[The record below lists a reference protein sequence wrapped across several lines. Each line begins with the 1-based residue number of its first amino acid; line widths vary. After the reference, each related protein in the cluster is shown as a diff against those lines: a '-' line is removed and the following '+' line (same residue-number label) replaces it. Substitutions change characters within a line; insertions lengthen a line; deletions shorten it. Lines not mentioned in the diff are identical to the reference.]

1 MEIREPFGSGIDKYR
16 GTAAIRQILRVN
28 FSDAVEMR
36 HSASAGDPAGASRHE
51 STSSVYGC
59 ALRWSSTT
67 RYRLRN
73 VGWLKVQVG
82 GGKAKSLWEAPENHD
97 DQPQRNASAE
107 CAIVATA
114 WDPGEATNCTVVYGR
129 ENKMAERPVLV
140 GLIPQ
145 AVVIDPGDQVSW
157 ISDAGNLRVEFDV
170 NRCPFSSN
178 VFQAPAGMRLL
189 SGPPRPGSK
198 AAAYKYRLWL
208 NDQLV
213 GHGEV
218 ILREK

>member
-1 MEIREPFGSGIDKYR
+1 MPIGTGSLQEFFNAFCG
-16 GTAAIRQILRVN
+16 AAACR
-28 FSDAVEMR
+28 
-36 HSASAGDPAGASRHE
+36 RHE
-51 STSSVYGC
+51 G
-59 ALRWSSTT
+59 AAQGR
-67 RYRLRN
+67 
-73 VGWLKVQVG
+73 VGWNMLS
-82 GGKAKSLWEAPENHD
+82 SLCNHHVRSIGSAAEAEPN
-97 DQPQRNASAE
+97 R
-107 CAIVATA
+107 
-114 WDPGEATNCTVVYGR
+114 
-129 ENKMAERPVLV
+129 KMAERPVLV

-145 AVVIDPGDQVSW
+145 TVVLDDGDQVSW

-189 SGPPRPGSK
+189 SGPPRLGSK
-198 AAAYKYRLWL
+198 AATYKYKLWL

>member
-1 MEIREPFGSGIDKYR
+1 MRDVNHAARTVSRECVIVPVYSLNQEQRPRNQNG
-16 GTAAIRQILRVN
+16 GTQ
-28 FSDAVEMR
+28 
-36 HSASAGDPAGASRHE
+36 
-51 STSSVYGC
+51 
-59 ALRWSSTT
+59 
-67 RYRLRN
+67 
-73 VGWLKVQVG
+73 
-82 GGKAKSLWEAPENHD
+82 
-97 DQPQRNASAE
+97 
-107 CAIVATA
+107 
-114 WDPGEATNCTVVYGR
+114 
-129 ENKMAERPVLV
+129 KMAERPVLV

-145 AVVIDPGDQVSW
+145 TVVLDPGDQVSW

-189 SGPPRPGSK
+189 SGPPRAGSK
-198 AAAYKYRLWL
+198 SATYKYRLWL

>member
-1 MEIREPFGSGIDKYR
+1 MEFCRIVPWVTQSEGDERRRTGSSGMCYRRFGILYSRSNDPDTASG
-16 GTAAIRQILRVN
+16 L
-28 FSDAVEMR
+28 
-36 HSASAGDPAGASRHE
+36 
-51 STSSVYGC
+51 
-59 ALRWSSTT
+59 
-67 RYRLRN
+67 
-73 VGWLKVQVG
+73 
-82 GGKAKSLWEAPENHD
+82 
-97 DQPQRNASAE
+97 
-107 CAIVATA
+107 
-114 WDPGEATNCTVVYGR
+114 

-145 AVVIDPGDQVSW
+145 SVVIDLGDQVSW

-178 VFQAPAGMRLL
+178 VFQAPAGIRLL

-198 AAAYKYRLWL
+198 AATYRYRLWL

-213 GHGEV
+213 GQGEV

>member
-1 MEIREPFGSGIDKYR
+1 MLLSLC
-16 GTAAIRQILRVN
+16 T
-28 FSDAVEMR
+28 
-36 HSASAGDPAGASRHE
+36 H
-51 STSSVYGC
+51 
-59 ALRWSSTT
+59 
-67 RYRLRN
+67 
-73 VGWLKVQVG
+73 QVRS
-82 GGKAKSLWEAPENHD
+82 KAPERLGA
-97 DQPQRNASAE
+97 PQ
-107 CAIVATA
+107 
-114 WDPGEATNCTVVYGR
+114 
-129 ENKMAERPVLV
+129 KMAERPVLV

-145 AVVIDPGDQVSW
+145 VVVIDESDQISW

-198 AAAYKYRLWL
+198 AATYKYRVWL

-213 GHGEV
+213 GQGEV